1 MHIYG
6 MAIIAATIVMPS
18 GLRYYSAPSG
28 LRHYARALFML
39 GLTKSWQKSDII
51 LIKCK
56 LYLMVLN
63 NILKPTYIIKNVGFL

>member
-28 LRHYARALFML
+28 LRHYAKGAIYV
-39 GLTKSWQKSDII
+39 GTHK
-51 LIKCK
+51 K
-56 LYLMVLN
+56 LA
-63 NILKPTYIIKNVGFL
+63 KVGYYFNKV

>member
-1 MHIYG
+1 
-6 MAIIAATIVMPS
+6 
-18 GLRYYSAPSG
+18 
-28 LRHYARALFML
+28 ML